1 MEGLIA
7 GSHNVSDRL
16 LCRRVPANGKRRV
29 ARRTMM
35 AMVPRLSFEMWS

>member
-7 GSHNVSDRL
+7 GLHNASDRL
-16 LCRRVPANGKRRV
+16 LCRTVPADRKRRV
-29 ARRTMM
+29 ARITLM